1 MAVSTGV
8 VAIIRLDV
16 AELRV
21 SMPVLKKIIY
31 NENPSPPDRKK
42 RGMCNAFIGFR
53 R

>member
-31 NENPSPPDRKK
+31 SEKPRPPDRKN
-42 RGMCNAFIGFR
+42 RGICNAFIGFLR
-53 R
+53 